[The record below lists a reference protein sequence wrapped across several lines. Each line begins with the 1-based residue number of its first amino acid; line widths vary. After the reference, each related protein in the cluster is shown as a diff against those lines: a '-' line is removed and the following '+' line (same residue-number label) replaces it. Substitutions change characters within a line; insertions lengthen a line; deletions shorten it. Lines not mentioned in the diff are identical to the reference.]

1 MVTANLRKPGLAS
14 RSASAVRFI
23 RISSLHSWPR
33 RRAVLQKAAA
43 AATAAVP
50 LAASAKAGQFGKQ
63 EFFSIVGSPGISS
76 PSAGGDRA
84 RGPGAKRRSAG
95 SRISQAVLTV
105 TVIQS

>member
-1 MVTANLRKPGLAS
+1 MVTANFSKPGLAS

-23 RISSLHSWPR
+23 CMPSLLSWPR

-63 EFFSIVGSPGISS
+63 EFFSIVGKPGISS
-76 PSAGGDRA
+76 PSAGGTVH
-84 RGPGAKRRSAG
+84 GVLELSAG
-95 SRISQAVLTV
+95 VLDLGFHRLY
-105 TVIQS
+105 SP